1 MTRLLFCVTVLLGL
15 GGSVWGQDASLKIKA
30 SKEAKTLFVEEKLT
44 LSAEKTGLEAN
55 ETITWSAEPAAL
67 VTLNE
72 GENKVVVTAVATG
85 EITIRAKVAA
95 KEGKHGALTA
105 EYKSQIFEKPT
116 AIVVT
121 SDDVAIDYTNKEFT
135 IEPEKSYTIKA
146 TVTPLSTVPEL
157 HWNLTG
163 AKEGLKITEKENTIS
178 IVAKKIG
185 DYRLSVKI
193 DGYDALAEEV
203 FTILVRKNEVK
214 VTPDT
219 KTLLI
224 NGTEAQKSAQLTA
237 TVSGLTNKNV
247 TWSVE
252 EAGKEIVSVSATGII
267 QALKVGQARVVA
279 TSDEDAQYKDYC
291 LVTVANVATGITLTP
306 NTPQTLTLGEQE
318 TLVILATVT
327 PEGASQE
334 VEWSMDKEGVVKLD
348 KGVVK
353 ALKVGVVTITATAK
367 ETALSASLQVTVVE
381 KPALQVPT
389 KLAFDKK
396 TLELKEGEF
405 EIISLIFEPSDN
417 VDRSVTVSASP
428 DGFVTVEEKDGKV
441 KVTAVKD
448 SKGAEISVVAKSTKA
463 ELTTTCKVKVTAK
476 TTAVED
482 AVLAS
487 VAVMP
492 NPFTNQI
499 RISIYEPQN
508 TRYAL
513 LDAQGIEVRA
523 GILESND
530 TLIST
535 SDLPAGLYLV
545 RISRENG
552 ATKTIRLIRQ

>member
-1 MTRLLFCVTVLLGL
+1 M
-15 GGSVWGQDASLKIKA
+15 
-30 SKEAKTLFVEEKLT
+30 
-44 LSAEKTGLEAN
+44 
-55 ETITWSAEPAAL
+55 
-67 VTLNE
+67 
-72 GENKVVVTAVATG
+72 
-85 EITIRAKVAA
+85 
-95 KEGKHGALTA
+95 
-105 EYKSQIFEKPT
+105 
-116 AIVVT
+116 VT

-252 EAGKEIVSVSATGII
+252 ETGKEIVSVSATGLV

-279 TSDEDAQYKDYC
+279 TSNEDAQYKGYC

-306 NTPQTLTLGEQE
+306 NTPQTLTLGGQE
-318 TLVILATVT
+318 SLVILATVA

-367 ETALSASLQVTVVE
+367 ETTLSASLQVTVVE

-389 KLAFDKK
+389 KLAFNK
-396 TLELKEGEF
+396 TTLALKEGEF
-405 EIISLIFEPSDN
+405 ELLSLTFEPSDN
-417 VDRSVTVSASP
+417 VDKSVTVSASP
-428 DGFVTVEEKDGKV
+428 EGFVTVEEKDGKV